1 MSLGKSELPTCRSFF
16 LGVLRRC
23 LMHYYQFN
31 IGDYQSHTAHLEPLE
46 DLAYRRLLDWCY
58 LHERPLPADIE
69 QISKLI
75 RMRSHTECIADVLRE
90 FFDLTPDGWW
100 KERISKEIEKTG
112 EKSRKASESAKARWQ
127 KEKSDA
133 NALPTQSERNATQD
147 TVPKTQDTKPK
158 TQKRAPA
165 VLCPSDVDQ
174 KVWDDYL
181 VIRKAKNLPVTDTA
195 LADIRRE
202 AEVAGMG
209 LGQAIHECV
218 TRGWAGFKAKWLVEK
233 MTLAEQRMNTMHHL
247 TGGIT
252 TPKVGN
258 FWDKPKTNVIE
269 AENVERKRLL

>member
-1 MSLGKSELPTCRSFF
+1 
-16 LGVLRRC
+16 
-23 LMHYYQFN
+23 MHYYQFN

-75 RMRSHTECIADVLRE
+75 RMRSHSECIASVLRE

-147 TVPKTQDTKPK
+147 TLPKTQNTKHK
-158 TQKRAPA
+158 TQISVEPQSVSQPVVEVPILGGKVYGVSQEMVNEWSKAYPA
-165 VLCPSDVDQ
+165 VDVPGELHKMRVWSMSNPTKQKTSGGIARFVNAWLSKAQDQ
-174 KVWDDYL
+174 AGKVPTSTFKTAGDRNAE
-181 VIRKAKNLPVTDTA
+181 VIR
-195 LADIRRE
+195 
-202 AEVAGMG
+202 G
-209 LGQAIHECV
+209 L
-218 TRGWAGFKAKWLVEK
+218 TRGLLGS
-233 MTLAEQRMNTMHHL
+233 
-247 TGGIT
+247 
-252 TPKVGN
+252 GN
-258 FWDKPKTNVIE
+258 NV
-269 AENVERKRLL
+269 KLLGS

>member
-69 QISKLI
+69 QVSKLI

-90 FFDLTPDGWW
+90 FFDLTADGWW

-133 NALPTQSERNATQD
+133 NALPSQSERNATQD
-147 TVPKTQDTKPK
+147 TLPKTLDTKPK
-158 TQKRAPA
+158 TQISVEPQSVSQPVVEVPILGGKVYGVSQEMVNEWSKAYPA
-165 VLCPSDVDQ
+165 VDVQAELQKMRVWAMSNPNMQKTSNGIPRFVNAWLSKAQNEAGKVPSGSFKNAGDRNAE
-174 KVWDDYL
+174 
-181 VIRKAKNLPVTDTA
+181 VIR
-195 LADIRRE
+195 
-202 AEVAGMG
+202 G
-209 LGQAIHECV
+209 L
-218 TRGWAGFKAKWLVEK
+218 TRGLLGS
-233 MTLAEQRMNTMHHL
+233 
-247 TGGIT
+247 
-252 TPKVGN
+252 GN
-258 FWDKPKTNVIE
+258 NV
-269 AENVERKRLL
+269 KLLGN

>member
-16 LGVLRRC
+16 LGDLRSC

-69 QISKLI
+69 QVSKLI

-147 TVPKTQDTKPK
+147 TLPKTQNTKPK
-158 TQKRAPA
+158 TQLSVEPQSVSQPVVEVPILGGKVYGVSQEMVSEWSKAYPA
-165 VLCPSDVDQ
+165 VDVQAELQKMRVWAMSNPNMQKTSTGIPRFVNAWLSKAQNEVGKVPSGSFKNAGDRNAE
-174 KVWDDYL
+174 
-181 VIRKAKNLPVTDTA
+181 VIR
-195 LADIRRE
+195 
-202 AEVAGMG
+202 G
-209 LGQAIHECV
+209 L
-218 TRGWAGFKAKWLVEK
+218 TRGLLGS
-233 MTLAEQRMNTMHHL
+233 
-247 TGGIT
+247 
-252 TPKVGN
+252 GN
-258 FWDKPKTNVIE
+258 NV
-269 AENVERKRLL
+269 KLLGN